1 MSRQVIGLTTL
12 KSIVFNG
19 NSEIDRLVLNDKLI
33 WEKNTSTELLNFTG
47 IDAMGRLETDY
58 GYDGNPVEYAVG
70 KGTFIYYYHKYTQAT
85 TPADIDGYNGKY
97 VYNKFSTF
105 GNPYSICSVKTET
118 DGTKTIYP
126 SWVLVGTTLVYTKD
140 DVQYSFEE
148 PQSDILYG
156 LDKVGVTYEIT
167 NGINQELYRDI
178 DLSASYNSSM
188 YIPDLGI
195 TEIIIPETYN
205 GKPVTQILEDAF
217 YSYTPGEVQNNYYVC
232 YNLQSLKLGN
242 NIKMLSKGSLR
253 GVTKGKDSNSKGLI
267 LNDCLEDIGYM
278 SLMDCLGT
286 SIDLPAS
293 VKTMAG
299 YAVGWSSVSNQIKL
313 TVRSNITYKTSRS
326 YNGLYDYVGTVI
338 FEQSVTE
345 VTGNILYS
353 PEGQNKTTTL
363 VFKHSKSDFI
373 NIDVT
378 APRGAT
384 TLTIY
389 TDNDMVK
396 NYDWA
401 GKNFTVTFKNL
412 SEYVE

>member
-85 TPADIDGYNGKY
+85 TPTDIDGYNDKY
-97 VYNKFSTF
+97 VYNKFSTS

-118 DGTKTIYP
+118 DGTKTISP
-126 SWVLVGTTLVYTKD
+126 SWVMVGTTPIYTMSSE
-140 DVQYSFEE
+140 VVSFKE
-148 PQSDILYG
+148 PQTDPLYE
-156 LDKVGVTYEIT
+156 LDHTGWLYEIT
-167 NGINQELYRDI
+167 NGINQELYPDI
-178 DLSASYNSSM
+178 DLSASYDSSM

-195 TEIIIPETYN
+195 TEIIIPDTYN
-205 GKPVTQILEDAF
+205 GKPVTQIIENAF
-217 YSYTPGEVQNNYYVC
+217 HSYSKDSQHSFFYVC

-242 NIKMLSKGSLR
+242 NIKILGEGSLK

-267 LNDCLEDIGYM
+267 LNDYLEDIGYG
-278 SLMDCLGT
+278 SLMDSLGT
-286 SIDLPAS
+286 SIELPAS

-299 YAVGWSSVSNQIKL
+299 YAVGWSSGSNRVKL
-313 TVRSNITYKTSRS
+313 TVSSNITYKTSRT

-345 VTGNILYS
+345 VTGNILYL
-353 PEGQNKTTTL
+353 PEGQNETTTL

-373 NIDVT
+373 NIDVV
-378 APRGAT
+378 APKGAT
-384 TLTIY
+384 KIIIY

>member
-47 IDAMGRLETDY
+47 IDSMGRLETDY

-70 KGTFIYYYHKYTQAT
+70 KGTFIYYYHKYTQET
-85 TPADIDGYNGKY
+85 TPTDIDGYNDKY

-105 GNPYSICSVKTET
+105 ENQYSRCWVKTET
-118 DGTKTIYP
+118 DGTKTISP
-126 SWVLVGTTLVYTKD
+126 SWVMVGTTPIYTMSSE
-140 DVQYSFEE
+140 VVSFKE
-148 PQSDILYG
+148 PQTDPLYE
-156 LDKVGVTYEIT
+156 LDHTRWLYEIT
-167 NGINQELYRDI
+167 NGINQELYPDI
-178 DLSASYNSSM
+178 DLSASYSSSM

-195 TEIIIPETYN
+195 TEIIIPDTYN

-217 YSYTPGEVQNNYYVC
+217 YSISIDSQHTYYYVC
-232 YNLQSLKLGN
+232 NKLQSLKLGN
-242 NIKMLSKGSLR
+242 NIKILGEGSLK
-253 GVTKGKDSNSKGLI
+253 GATEGKDSNSKGLI
-267 LNDCLEDIGYM
+267 LNDCLEDIGYE
-278 SLMDCLGT
+278 SLVDSLGT
-286 SIDLPAS
+286 SIELPAS
-293 VKTMAG
+293 VKTMTG
-299 YAVGWSSVSNQIKL
+299 YAVGRNSGSNQVKL

-326 YNGLYDYVGTVI
+326 YSGLYDYVGTVI

-345 VTGNILYS
+345 VTGNILYL

-373 NIDVT
+373 NIDVV
-378 APRGAT
+378 APKGAT
-384 TLTIY
+384 KITIY

>member
-85 TPADIDGYNGKY
+85 TPTDIDGYNGKY

-156 LDKVGVTYEIT
+156 LDKVGITYEIT
-167 NGINQELYRDI
+167 NGINQELYPDI
-178 DLSASYNSSM
+178 DLSASYDSSM

-195 TEIIIPETYN
+195 TEIIIPDTYN
-205 GKPVTQILEDAF
+205 GKPVTQIIENAF
-217 YSYTPGEVQNNYYVC
+217 HSYSKDSQHSSFYVC

-242 NIKMLSKGSLR
+242 NIKILGEGSLR
-253 GVTKGKDSNSKGLI
+253 GVTEGKDSNSKGLI
-267 LNDCLEDIGYM
+267 LNDYLEDIGYE
-278 SLMDCLGT
+278 SLMDCFGT
-286 SIDLPAS
+286 SIELPTS

-299 YAVGWSSVSNQIKL
+299 FAVGWSGGGAQVKL
-313 TVRSNITYKTSRS
+313 TVRSNITYKTSRNS
-326 YNGLYDYVGTVI
+326 NGLYDYVGTVI

-345 VTGNILYS
+345 VTGNILYL

-373 NIDVT
+373 NIDVV
-378 APRGAT
+378 APKGAT

-389 TDNDMVK
+389 TDNDIVK